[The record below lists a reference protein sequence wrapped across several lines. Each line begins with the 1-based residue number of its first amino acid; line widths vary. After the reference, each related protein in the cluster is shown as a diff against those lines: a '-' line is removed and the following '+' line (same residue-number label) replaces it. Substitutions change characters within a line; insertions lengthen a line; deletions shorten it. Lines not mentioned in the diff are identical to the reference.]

1 VPDRINITCHPI
13 PIKNFHKLVQ
23 IRHNGRVTE
32 GLFAGRPLGEKIGRD
47 PKKGQPL
54 SDRVILMSFREW
66 R

>member
-1 VPDRINITCHPI
+1 LI
-13 PIKNFHKLVQ
+13 HKSIIGLFLMAEFQHSNVQ